1 MGTRTLKTRNARA
14 IAFTLVLGFAVG
26 WGATATAQVPD
37 DSWTGGSS
45 INWSDGGNWTG
56 STPTPANTVGLNVA
70 GAVNQ
75 PTLDVDPTIA
85 GLLMNATGSNTL
97 TLNNHTLILTGAG
110 TQSAGTITGIG
121 TINLTGS
128 STFTASGSAVLGN
141 GVTFDTAGT
150 GNTVTLSGVNFN
162 GTITGA
168 GGLITDGSVTLG
180 GGTSTYTGGTTINS
194 GSSVTLA
201 ANNALSTASALT
213 VNGSLGLN
221 GFSQTVT
228 ALSGSGSIDLGGF
241 GLTVNGSTS
250 TTFSGTI
257 GTSSGDL
264 TKSGTGTLILTG
276 TNGYTGGTDL
286 TGGTLGVGNNSA
298 LGTGT
303 LTMSGG
309 TTLQAASNVSIANAI
324 TLAGNAT
331 VDTNGNSLTLSN
343 VISGGANGLTKI
355 GNGTLTLSGTN
366 TYTGMTAINAGTLA
380 LNGSVAGNATVTSGA
395 TIMGTGTVGGD
406 LTVSGII
413 APGNS
418 IGTINITGNYTQNAG
433 STYNVEVNAAGQ
445 SDRIAATGTA
455 TLNGGTVAVQAANGS
470 YQRSTT
476 YTILTAANVTGTYGT
491 VTSNFAFLTPSLSYS
506 PTAVMLTLLASANSF
521 QNGGQTPNQRA
532 VGAVLDQASPTATG
546 DFATVLNALY
556 GLDTTQGPRALDAI
570 SGQNYSGF
578 SSLMV
583 QGAQLFM
590 DAFQSQAGGGQGG
603 GSAGLPG
610 SSYQALRTDNCP
622 DPKAPNAQANACD
635 LEPQWGVWGSGL
647 GAFGTVAG
655 DANSHG
661 ITYNLG
667 GFVAGLD
674 RRFDPSFRAGIAT
687 GFNAASLY
695 TQGMPGTGNSNTLQF
710 ALYGEYL
717 VDALYLD
724 ALAGYAHSDNRMNRP
739 IVIPGLPF
747 RTAYGNTTANTFFGQ
762 LEAGYKIMV
771 APSFGGFVT
780 PFARLQA
787 STSTQAG
794 FSETGADSLDLT
806 VAQQTTQSLR
816 TVLGA
821 QLGAGIDAP
830 WREKLNLVLRLG
842 WSHEFADTTR
852 PVTASFAGA
861 PALGFTTFGASAPR
875 DGVVLGLGA
884 NTAIAERT
892 SLYFRYDGDL
902 AGANTNHILSAG
914 VRYVW

>member
-1 MGTRTLKTRNARA
+1 LGIEAPRTCQGQAV
-14 IAFTLVLGFAVG
+14 AFTLILSFAIG
-26 WGATATAQVPD
+26 WSAAATAQSPTT
-37 DSWTGGSS
+37 SWTGFTDTTWT
-45 INWSDGGNWTG
+45 NGGNWTN
-56 STPTPANTVGLNVA
+56 STPGTADIPGFDVA
-70 GAVNQ
+70 GATNQ
-75 PTLDVDPTIA
+75 PTLDTDPTVA
-85 GLLMNATGSNTL
+85 GLLMNATGNNTL
-97 TLNNHTLILTGAG
+97 TLNGHTLTL
-110 TQSAGTITGIG
+110 TGIG
-121 TINLTGS
+121 TQSGGTISGTGTLSLTGAAA
-128 STFTASGSAVLGN
+128 FTASGSAVLGN
-141 GVTFDTAGT
+141 GVTISTGGS
-150 GNTVTLSGVNFN
+150 GNTVTLSGVNFG

-168 GGLITDGSVTLG
+168 GGLITNGSVIVG
-180 GGTSTYTGGTTINS
+180 GGASDYTGGTTINA

-201 ANNALSTASALT
+201 ANNALSSASALT

-241 GLTVNGSTS
+241 GLTVGDATS

-257 GTSSGDL
+257 TSSGGDL
-264 TKSGTGTLILTG
+264 TKQGSGTLTLTG
-276 TNGYTGGTDL
+276 NNSYSGGTDL
-286 TGGTLGVGNNSA
+286 TAGTIAVGHNNA
-298 LGTGT
+298 LGSGT
-303 LTMSGG
+303 LTMAGG
-309 TTLQAASNVSIANAI
+309 TTLQAASSVSLGNLIA
-324 TLAGNAT
+324 LSGNAT

-343 VISGGANGLTKI
+343 VISGGANGLTKV
-355 GNGTLTLSGTN
+355 GSGTLTLSGAN
-366 TYTGMTAINAGTLA
+366 TYTGATAVDAGTLV
-380 LNGSVAGNATVTSGA
+380 LNGSIAGNATVASGA
-395 TIMGTGTVGGD
+395 TIMGTGTVGGN

-418 IGTINITGNYTQNAG
+418 IGTLNVTGNYTQNAG

-445 SDRIAATGTA
+445 SDKIAVTGSA

-470 YQRSTT
+470 YQRNTS
-476 YTILTAANVTGTYGT
+476 YTIVTASGGVNGTYSS
-491 VTSNFAFLTPSLSYS
+491 VTSNLAFLTPSLSYS
-506 PTAVMLTLLASANSF
+506 GNAVLLTLLASASSF
-521 QNGGQTPNQRA
+521 QNGAQTPNQRA
-532 VGAVLDQASPTATG
+532 VGQVLDTASPTATG
-546 DFATVLNALY
+546 DFATVLNAIY
-556 GLDTTQGPRALDAI
+556 GLDSTQGPRVLDAI

-590 DAFQSQAGGGQGG
+590 DAFQTQAGGGG
-603 GSAGLPG
+603 G
-610 SSYQALRTDNCP
+610 SSYQALRTDSCP
-622 DPKAPNAQANACD
+622 DPKANVCD
-635 LEPQWGVWGSGL
+635 GEQQWGVWGGGL

-661 ITYNLG
+661 LTYNLG

-674 RRFDPSFRAGIAT
+674 RRFDPGFRAGIAT

-695 TQGMPGTGNSNTLQF
+695 TQGMPGYGNSNTVQV

-717 VDALYLD
+717 ADALYLD

-747 RTAYGNTTANTFFGQ
+747 RAAYGNTTANTFFGQ
-762 LEAGYKIMV
+762 LEAGYKLVI

-806 VAQQTTQSLR
+806 IAQQTTNSLR

-821 QLGAGIDAP
+821 QLGAGLDAP
-830 WREKLNLVLRLG
+830 WREKLKLVLRLG